1 MTEAPGVL
9 KLEMDRQW
17 VDEVALS
24 MGSDLLRFLQ
34 SRLANNHE
42 AEDLAQEVY
51 LRLLRV
57 KDNERIH
64 NPRAYVLRVAA
75 NVLFEWR
82 LLARNRLAHSPDPLD
97 QLLDG
102 RDTAHE
108 AEIQQ
113 EVRELEAALATL
125 SPKCR
130 AVLLMHRRDRFTYE
144 EIAARLGISVSM
156 VKKYLVKGLSVCQQ
170 SVSRESSTSFNVAR
184 PGSKQDG

>member
-1 MTEAPGVL
+1 MGGDVL
-9 KLEMDRQW
+9 KF
-17 VDEVALS
+17 
-24 MGSDLLRFLQ
+24 LRT
-34 SRLANNHE
+34 RLANHHE

-82 LLARNRLAHSPDPLD
+82 LLARNRLAHSADPLEHMLDD
-97 QLLDG
+97 Q
-102 RDTAHE
+102 DTLRE
-108 AEIQQ
+108 AETEQ
-113 EVRELEAALATL
+113 EVRALEAALASL

-130 AVLLMHRRDRFTYE
+130 AVILMHRRDRYTYE
-144 EIAARLGISVSM
+144 EIACRMEISVSM

-170 SVSRESSTSFNVAR
+170 SVSREPATNHRSV
-184 PGSKQDG
+184 PGVKP

>member
-9 KLEMDRQW
+9 NRDLNRQW
-17 VDEVALS
+17 ADEVALS
-24 MGSDLLRFLQ
+24 MGDDLLRFLR
-34 SRLANNHE
+34 SRLAHTHE

-57 KDNERIH
+57 KDNERIS

-82 LLARNRLAHSPDPLD
+82 LLACNRLAHSADPLD

-102 RDTAHE
+102 KDILHE

-113 EVRELEAALATL
+113 QVRELQAALAVLT
-125 SPKCR
+125 PKCR
-130 AVLLMHRRDRFTYE
+130 AVLLMHRRDRYTYE
-144 EIAARLGISVSM
+144 EISVKMGISVSM
-156 VKKYLVKGLSVCQQ
+156 VKKYLVRGLTVCQQ
-170 SVSRESSTSFNVAR
+170 RVSRGTFAGRPSS
-184 PGSKQDG
+184 PGVKQHG

>member
-1 MTEAPGVL
+1 MTEALGVS
-9 KLEMDRQW
+9 KQGMDREW
-17 VDEVALS
+17 VDDVALS
-24 MGSDLLRFLQ
+24 MGRDVLRFLQ
-34 SRLANNHE
+34 SRLANSHE

-82 LLARNRLAHSPDPLD
+82 LLARNRLSHSADPLD
-97 QLLDG
+97 QMLDG
-102 RDTAHE
+102 QDTQHE

-113 EVRELEAALATL
+113 DVRRLEAALAML

-130 AVLLMHRRDRFTYE
+130 AVLLMHRRDRYTYE
-144 EIAARLGISVSM
+144 EIAAKLEISVSM

-170 SVSRESSTSFNVAR
+170 SISGDSATPVTTTQPGAR
-184 PGSKQDG
+184 QDG